1 MIQNAKQMANNTIS
15 KSFRLPELDV
25 LWLENMAK
33 SRGVNQTEII
43 SNALAYARLNEGKN
57 LALEVMEQGGI
68 AEDNEAIKTLT
79 QFGIA
84 TASGFAGYHFAG
96 FIRKQLDMDED
107 KGTQVLFGLVAGLG
121 TLLLQLH
128 HDNNK

>member
-1 MIQNAKQMANNTIS
+1 MANNTKS

-25 LWLENMAK
+25 KWLENMAK

-68 AEDNEAIKTLT
+68 AEDDEAIKTLT

-96 FIRKQLDMDED
+96 FVRKELDMDED
-107 KGTQVLFGLVAGLG
+107 KGTQILFGMILGLG
-121 TLLLQLH
+121 TLLLQVY
-128 HDNNK
+128 NEK

>member
-1 MIQNAKQMANNTIS
+1 MANNTKS

-96 FIRKQLDMDED
+96 FVRKELDMDED
-107 KGTQVLFGLVAGLG
+107 KGTQILFGMILGLG
-121 TLLLQLH
+121 TLLLQVY
-128 HDNNK
+128 NKK

>member
-1 MIQNAKQMANNTIS
+1 MANNTIS

-57 LALEVMEQGGI
+57 LALEVMEKGGI
-68 AEDNEAIKTLT
+68 AEDDEAIKTLT

-96 FIRKQLDMDED
+96 FIRKQLDMDE
-107 KGTQVLFGLVAGLG
+107 
-121 TLLLQLH
+121 
-128 HDNNK
+128 NK